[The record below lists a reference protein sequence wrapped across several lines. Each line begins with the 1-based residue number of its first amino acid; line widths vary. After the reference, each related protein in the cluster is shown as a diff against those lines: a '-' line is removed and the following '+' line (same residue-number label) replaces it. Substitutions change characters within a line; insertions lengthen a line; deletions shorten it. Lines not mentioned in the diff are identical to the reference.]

1 MSEAEHPPMSD
12 SHDAEVAEYHP
23 LCATAVVGLVFGLL
37 SVAALVDPFAWLFP
51 VIGIVLSGMALA
63 RIAWIHPE
71 LLGRKAAVAGLALS
85 LIFGSAGVSQWV
97 VTRALLR
104 RQARQ
109 FTTAW
114 FEALAHGQ
122 PHIAHQ
128 LTEPPRQRRP
138 LDNTLWK
145 SYRTGPR
152 WQEQLREY
160 VAMPLVRT
168 LLALGEKVQ
177 VRYCG
182 TESLAHLQ
190 GGTVVNQ
197 LENIIEAVRTRS
209 KVCRAA
215 YTIMIASPGGET
227 IQPRGG
233 PCLNYIAVQLEP
245 RPRLVLSLLAVYRNH
260 DFLERAYGNYWG
272 LCNLLRFLASEVEAT
287 PGPLTCVSSHAYV
300 SGSKTALRALIGTLE

>member
-71 LLGRKAAVAGLALS
+71 LLGRKAAVAGLVLS

-114 FEALAHGQ
+114 FAALAHGQ

-138 LDNTLWK
+138 LDDTLWK

-168 LLALGEKVQ
+168 LLALGEKAQ

-197 LENIIEAVRTRS
+197 VYAVTFDEAGKKKTFLVAVDVRRS
-209 KVCRAA
+209 PIGD
-215 YTIMIASPGGET
+215 TG
-227 IQPRGG
+227 
-233 PCLNYIAVQLEP
+233 
-245 RPRLVLSLLAVYRNH
+245 RLDWHLAH
-260 DFLERAYGNYWG
+260 AG
-272 LCNLLRFLASEVEAT
+272 LVDKKQEEAT
-287 PGPLTCVSSHAYV
+287 QTH
-300 SGSKTALRALIGTLE
+300 